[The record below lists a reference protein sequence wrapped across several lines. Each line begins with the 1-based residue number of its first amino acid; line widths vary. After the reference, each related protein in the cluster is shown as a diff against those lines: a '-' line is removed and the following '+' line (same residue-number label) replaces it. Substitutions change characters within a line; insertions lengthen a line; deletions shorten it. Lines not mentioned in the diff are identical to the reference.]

1 MPIQPPSRPT
11 LNDPRGRSLNH
22 AVVAAAVRYRIARHH
37 LADRASRRWRDE
49 TGAVAIEYVIVAVA
63 LLAIAGAIAAALTTL
78 GNDAVQQ
85 IPDSVSSTGN

>member
-1 MPIQPPSRPT
+1 LPLTRH
-11 LNDPRGRSLNH
+11 LNDNLNH
-22 AVVAAAVRYRIARHH
+22 RLTSAAVRWQTARP
-37 LADRASRRWRDE
+37 SIERRLRDE

-85 IPDSVSSTGN
+85 IPDSVSDTGG

>member
-1 MPIQPPSRPT
+1 MPLT
-11 LNDPRGRSLNH
+11 D
-22 AVVAAAVRYRIARHH
+22 H
-37 LADRASRRWRDE
+37 LTRTAIRWRTARLHLQRRLEDE

-85 IPDSVSSTGN
+85 IPDSVSDTGG